1 MCCSIHGAAYW
12 PLERE
17 VKLALW
23 TMCSRIHAAAYWSL
37 ERALEQT

>member
-1 MCCSIHGAAYW
+1 MCCSIHGAAHW